1 MQDTRYWI
9 LLNRESSIENQIH
22 MEKNRIEELINKYN
36 AGLADPSEIE
46 LLEQQIERGE
56 IQLTQLHELS
66 LLDEQIMKADGPTPS
81 LRLDD
86 QFYKLLKEEKRA
98 VSKDWFYFNLP
109 TWNVLAPRLAFGLAI
124 LIAGF
129 AGGYLLKAPTS
140 SIEVKQLT
148 EEVTSLKEMMLL
160 SLLEKESATERL
172 KAVSLS
178 TEMSQVSKKVTAAL
192 FKTLNEDE
200 NANVRLAALEALTAY
215 AKDSEVRKELVKS
228 ISIQDSPLVQVA
240 LAELMVAIQEKKSV
254 KELQKLL
261 QDDKTPKEVKN
272 KIKNS
277 INVLI

>member
-1 MQDTRYWI
+1 
-9 LLNRESSIENQIH
+9 
-22 MEKNRIEELINKYN
+22 MEKNQIEELLDKYN
-36 AGLADPSEIE
+36 AGLADPSEIA
-46 LLEQQIERGE
+46 LMEQLIERGE

-66 LLDEQIMKADGPTPS
+66 LLDEQIVKADGPTPS
-81 LRLDD
+81 MRLDD
-86 QFYKLLKEEKRA
+86 QFYKSLGEEKRKN
-98 VSKDWFYFNLP
+98 SKDWFSFAMP
-109 TWNVLAPRLAFGLAI
+109 TWNVLAPKLAFGLII

-129 AGGYLLKAPTS
+129 AGGYLLKGPNS
-140 SIEVKQLT
+140 SGEVKQLT

-178 TEMSQVSKKVTAAL
+178 TEMNQVSQKVTRAL

>member
-1 MQDTRYWI
+1 
-9 LLNRESSIENQIH
+9 
-22 MEKNRIEELINKYN
+22 MEKNQIEELISKYN
-36 AGLADPSEIE
+36 EGVADPTEV
-46 LLEQQIERGE
+46 LQIEQLIESGE
-56 IQLTQLHELS
+56 IQLHQLRELR
-66 LLDEQIMKADGPTPS
+66 LLDEQILKLNDPQPS

-86 QFYKLLKEEKRA
+86 KFYASLREEKKRVA
-98 VSKDWFYFNLP
+98 KESFSFSLPDWNILI
-109 TWNVLAPRLAFGLAI
+109 PRLAFSLVLMI
-124 LIAGF
+124 VGF
-129 AGGYLLKAPTS
+129 TGGYLLRPS
-140 SIEVKQLT
+140 SSGEVIELT
-148 EEVTSLKEMMLL
+148 QEVSDLKEMMML
-160 SLLEKESATERL
+160 SLLEKESATDRL

-178 TEMSQVSKKVTAAL
+178 TEMNQVSQKVTMAL

-215 AKDSEVRKELVKS
+215 SKDSEVRKELIKS

-261 QDDKTPKEVKN
+261 QDEKTPKEVKN